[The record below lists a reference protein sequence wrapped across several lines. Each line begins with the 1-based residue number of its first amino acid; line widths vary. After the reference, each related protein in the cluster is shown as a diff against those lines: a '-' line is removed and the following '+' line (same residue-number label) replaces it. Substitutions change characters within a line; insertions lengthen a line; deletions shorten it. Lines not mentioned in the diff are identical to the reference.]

1 MSKHVYLSITPEA
14 LIGSMLPPAEFG
26 QYMATGTKKC
36 NRSQFIF
43 FTLDYEQV
51 KSMFNTGYFES
62 HCVTKPDGKPKS
74 TVYLSIYRVLEFIP
88 FSAIKD
94 LYLTSDQGQVLRLT
108 RSTYDKSA
116 AKKKDMHLYQELCP
130 VTTQVASNLP
140 PHVFLKALTDGS
152 LPLRLPKLFF
162 TDIRIDDLADNP
174 LYGSAEFLPYG
185 SVSHLRDCLEIIRN
199 EDKKQMKTVQR
210 FNTGKL
216 FYQTI
221 DSGFYLGS
229 RENIIFYRFPSLADL
244 EKNHNDFFKSL

>member
-14 LIGSMLPPAEFG
+14 LIGSMLAPAEFG

-43 FTLDYEQV
+43 FTLDYDQV
-51 KSMFNTGYFES
+51 KSMFNTDYFNS
-62 HCVTKPDGKPKS
+62 RCVTKPDGKPKS

-88 FSAIKD
+88 FTAIKD
-94 LYLTSDQGQVLRLT
+94 LYLTSEQGHVLRLV
-108 RSTYDKSA
+108 RGTYDKA
-116 AKKKDMHLYQELCP
+116 GARKKGMHLYQELCP

-140 PHVFLKALTDGS
+140 PHAFLKSLTDGS

-162 TDIRIDDLADNP
+162 ADLRIDDLADNP
-174 LYGSAEFLPYG
+174 LYGSPEFLPYG
-185 SVSHLRDCLEIIRN
+185 SVSHLRDCLDIIRN
-199 EDKKQMKTVQR
+199 EENKHMKTVQR

-221 DSGFYLGS
+221 HSGFYLGS
-229 RENIIFYRFPSLADL
+229 RDNIIFYPFPSPAEL
-244 EKNHNDFFKSL
+244 EKKYNDFFKSL